1 MDTILSRW
9 DRYRSRLLP
18 INAPIIQETQCKMA
32 FNSGAKTILI
42 LLTELASSDLSEGA
56 VIDAI
61 KGYHLELDDYLNQI
75 IADYSVHNS

>member
-1 MDTILSRW
+1 
-9 DRYRSRLLP
+9 
-18 INAPIIQETQCKMA
+18 MA